1 MIRKLSK
8 DTNLLRQY
16 DEIIQIQERE
26 GIIETVPIN
35 VTARPPGTVHYI
47 PHRLVVRDGRE
58 TTKIRVV
65 YDASAN
71 INGPSVN
78 ESLETGPC
86 LLTKIFDIL
95 VRFKANKYGL
105 TSDIKATFLNIRI
118 AKEGRDFLGF
128 L

>member
-1 MIRKLSK
+1 M
-8 DTNLLRQY
+8 
-16 DEIIQIQERE
+16 
-26 GIIETVPIN
+26 PIN

-47 PHRLVVRDGRE
+47 PHRLVIRDGRE